1 MKSEVIAEDQNFIFS
16 FWVVFIGKVVRW
28 PWVCFLSAPLLLTCC
43 VIMTGSSVDARWLVF
58 YQLVCAPVVKRRMS
72 GTGPRGKK
80 TLELF
85 QALVPITKTL
95 PGFPW
100 HPLINP
106 LTPIWMEDFYTF
118 YTKTTYITVPLW
130 TGFTSPSSKET
141 QCITPHAVSIINPI
155 WAMRIKMLFVVVFM
169 CCSKCNALVITT
181 LVPLLKICGEK
192 KKRPRLVYMH
202 DCCLLWWIGPFKSAA
217 VQSDQS
223 QEFKFVQFPDSTNCS
238 WIAKQRKHW
247 LSVAAVNRSL

>member
-1 MKSEVIAEDQNFIFS
+1 MACILYIWWMVGGKKKKKWRGEWSRRSLLRIKTLFFL
-16 FWVVFIGKVVRW
+16 VFIGKVVRW

-106 LTPIWMEDFYTF
+106 LTPIWMEDFYTI
-118 YTKTTYITVPLW
+118 YTKTTYITVQLW
-130 TGFTSPSSKET
+130 TGFTSPSSKDT

-192 KKRPRLVYMH
+192 KKAQACLYAWLLFTLVNWA
-202 DCCLLWWIGPFKSAA
+202 L
-217 VQSDQS
+217 
-223 QEFKFVQFPDSTNCS
+223 
-238 WIAKQRKHW
+238 
-247 LSVAAVNRSL
+247 